1 MDIYYLM
8 GIGAFF
14 SIGFIG
20 ERMAGKK
27 HAAAFRGVVSFLA
40 MAAVIS
46 AVLLWVV
53 PHDKNYTAYVEGAL
67 EKTGQLLFFL
77 KP

>member
-20 ERMAGKK
+20 ERMEK
-27 HAAAFRGVVSFLA
+27 HAAAFRSVVSFLA